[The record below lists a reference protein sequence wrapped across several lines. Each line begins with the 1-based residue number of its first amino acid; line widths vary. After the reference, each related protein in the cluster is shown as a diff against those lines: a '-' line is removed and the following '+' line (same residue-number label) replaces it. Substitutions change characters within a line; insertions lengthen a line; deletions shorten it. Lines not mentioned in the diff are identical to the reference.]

1 MIDVTGRKQ
10 MEEERERLL
19 ASEQAARAEAEA
31 AARRSRFLAEV
42 SQALASSLDY
52 EATLASV
59 TRLAVPRFADWCFVH
74 LADET
79 GGPRLHASHAGL
91 ESPDVARALDRLTG
105 AIDLKALLSML
116 GLLQGGAPLLIREI
130 SPAWL
135 ETVRLVQELGPRS
148 LMVVPLIARGRPLGT
163 LTFVWTQP
171 DRRYDSADLD
181 LAEDLARRAALAVDN
196 ARLYQEA
203 ERANRLKDEFLA
215 TLSHELRTPLTAMLG
230 WVTMLRSRPPGEYT
244 ERALASIERNTRLQ
258 AQLISDLLDVSSIA
272 AGKLNVDRRPLDLR
286 GVIEHA
292 LEDVRDAAE
301 CKRLTLASDLGPL
314 DTPVLGDPVRL
325 QQIAANLLSNAVKFT
340 PEDGRVDVALVH
352 QGSQARMTVSDSGLG
367 IAPDML
373 PHVFEIFRQG
383 DPAGRHAHGGLG
395 LGLALVRHLVQ
406 LHGGTV
412 SAHSAGPGHGA
423 RFVVDLPLLTTRVPR
438 PLRAPG
444 ADPPAVVSSGR
455 PRLDGVRVLV
465 VDDHGDA
472 RDLLTAIL
480 DERGAEVH
488 AVGSVREALA
498 VLRTT
503 WVDVLLTD
511 IGLPN
516 ASGYDLIRDVRALER
531 EHGGQLPAIAL
542 TAYAGPDDRERALA
556 AGFVSHVAKPFV
568 PDDLVIAVVRAVGT
582 AHRVLTRLSAGL
594 PSARWRGR
602 CR

>member
-1 MIDVTGRKQ
+1 
-10 MEEERERLL
+10 
-19 ASEQAARAEAEA
+19 
-31 AARRSRFLAEV
+31 
-42 SQALASSLDY
+42 
-52 EATLASV
+52 
-59 TRLAVPRFADWCFVH
+59 
-74 LADET
+74 
-79 GGPRLHASHAGL
+79 
-91 ESPDVARALDRLTG
+91 
-105 AIDLKALLSML
+105 
-116 GLLQGGAPLLIREI
+116 
-130 SPAWL
+130 
-135 ETVRLVQELGPRS
+135 
-148 LMVVPLIARGRPLGT
+148 
-163 LTFVWTQP
+163 
-171 DRRYDSADLD
+171 
-181 LAEDLARRAALAVDN
+181 
-196 ARLYQEA
+196 
-203 ERANRLKDEFLA
+203 
-215 TLSHELRTPLTAMLG
+215 
-230 WVTMLRSRPPGEYT
+230 VTMLRSRGPGEYT

-272 AGKLNVDRRPLDLR
+272 AGKLNVDRRPVDLR

-292 LEDVRDAAE
+292 LEDVRHAAE
-301 CKRLTLASDLGPL
+301 CKRLTLESDLGPL
-314 DTPVLGDPVRL
+314 ETPVLGDPVRL

-340 PEDGRVDVALVH
+340 PEDGRVDIALAH
-352 QGSQARMTVSDSGLG
+352 QGSQARMTVSDSGVG

-383 DPAGRHAHGGLG
+383 DPTGRHAHGGLG

-423 RFVVDLPLLTTRVPR
+423 RFVVDLPLLITRVPR
-438 PLRAPG
+438 PLRASG

-465 VDDHGDA
+465 VEDHGDA

-542 TAYAGPDDRERALA
+542 TAYAGPDDRERVLT

-568 PDDLVIAVVRAVGT
+568 PDDLVIAVVRAVGRPI
-582 AHRVLTRLSAGL
+582 AS
-594 PSARWRGR
+594 
-602 CR
+602 